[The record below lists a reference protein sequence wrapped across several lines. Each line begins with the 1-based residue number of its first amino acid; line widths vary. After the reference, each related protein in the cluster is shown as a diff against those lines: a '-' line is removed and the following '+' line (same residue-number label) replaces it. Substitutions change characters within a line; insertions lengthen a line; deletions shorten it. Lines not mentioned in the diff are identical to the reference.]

1 MTDWRRI
8 AQARGINLPES
19 ELARLAA
26 VLDALES
33 ALASLLLEV
42 PLETEPATVFRAA
55 PEEEA

>member
-1 MTDWRRI
+1 M
-8 AQARGINLPES
+8 NLAEP

-33 ALASLLLEV
+33 FIEPLMREIPLA
-42 PLETEPATVFRAA
+42 TEPATVFCAA